1 MWDFFIKLKTMRTI
15 KLIPTDYVHFIVVAR
30 EYQLWFL
37 SNFLGGIYVVE
48 ANSELLENLGY

>member
-1 MWDFFIKLKTMRTI
+1 MRTI